1 MHFTT
6 ATMAAILATVA
17 SASPLAE
24 IKPHC
29 SGGVVRPI
37 NLGPVDQP
45 INPGPVARPDP
56 VVNKTVEGSITRRTP
71 KRGIVQPIQPDP
83 VVGEDM
89 EGSITK
95 RDARLKCGGNRD
107 YVPVNTFNAMAE
119 SYCTETTGVD
129 IAEGYEHTDSYEVY
143 LTNQKNPEK
152 QGALGRIICK
162 SF

>member
-6 ATMAAILATVA
+6 ATVAAILAAVA

-37 NLGPVDQP
+37 N
-45 INPGPVARPDP
+45 PGPVARPDP
-56 VVNKTVEGSITRRTP
+56 VVNKTVEGSFTRRTP

-129 IAEGYEHTDSYEVY
+129 IAKGYEHTDSYEVY
-143 LTNQKNPEK
+143 LTDQKNPEK

-162 SF
+162 LF